1 LEFNVIFCHED
12 EYLDPLDD
20 EPFEDDG
27 AYAHD
32 D

>member
-1 LEFNVIFCHED
+1 MIFCHED
-12 EYLDPLDD
+12 EYLPDPLDD
-20 EPFEDDG
+20 ELFEDDG